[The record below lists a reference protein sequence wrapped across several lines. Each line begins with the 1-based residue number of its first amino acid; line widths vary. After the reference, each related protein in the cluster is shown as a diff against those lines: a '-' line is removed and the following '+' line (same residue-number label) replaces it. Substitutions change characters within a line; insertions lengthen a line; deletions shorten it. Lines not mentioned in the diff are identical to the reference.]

1 MRVDRWSPLTR
12 TALWFA
18 LLGPP
23 LSWTGE
29 LVLGYGVEEADCGK
43 AGTHWTLH
51 TTAWEAALLVLCGL
65 VGVAGLGAAV
75 ALWRRSE
82 RHEPD
87 PRGRIAFLAVS
98 ALLIDGLFLALIL
111 LTGIGTVVLDPCDR

>member
-12 TALWFA
+12 AALWFA

-23 LSWTGE
+23 LAWTGQ

-43 AGTHWTLH
+43 AGTHWVLH
-51 TTAWEAALLVLCGL
+51 TTAWEAALLALAGAV
-65 VGVAGLGAAV
+65 GLGGLLAAV
-75 ALWRRSE
+75 ALWRGSE
-82 RHEPD
+82 RQEPD
-87 PRGRIAFLAVS
+87 PRGRIWFLAVS

-111 LTGIGTVVLDPCDR
+111 LTGIGALVLDPCDR

>member
-1 MRVDRWSPLTR
+1 MRVDRSSPLSR

-23 LSWTGE
+23 LAWATQ
-29 LVLGYGVEEADCGK
+29 LVVGYGVEEADCGK
-43 AGTHWTLH
+43 AGAHWSLH
-51 TTAWEAALLVLCGL
+51 VTAWEAALLGLCGV
-65 VGVAGLGAAV
+65 VGAAGLGAAV
-75 ALWRRSE
+75 ALWRGSE
-82 RHEPD
+82 RQEPD